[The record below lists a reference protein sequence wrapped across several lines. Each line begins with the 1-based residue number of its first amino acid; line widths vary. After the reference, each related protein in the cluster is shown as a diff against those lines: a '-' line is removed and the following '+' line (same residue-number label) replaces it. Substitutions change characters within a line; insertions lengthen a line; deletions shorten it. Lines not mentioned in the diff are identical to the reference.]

1 MKITKRQ
8 LKKIIQEEKAKLVN
22 EISDD
27 DDMDVY
33 MEAMQVLYDDLVLA
47 LTKARKARIE
57 YTDFQ
62 TVLDDAQEEA
72 GYQEN

>member
-72 GYQEN
+72 CY

>member
-22 EISDD
+22 EISDY
-27 DDMDVY
+27 DDMDRH
-33 MEAMQVLYDDLVLA
+33 MEAMQDLYDALVLA
-47 LTKARKARIE
+47 LTQAKKARIE

-62 TVLDDAQEEA
+62 TILGDAQEEA
-72 GYQEN
+72 GY

>member
-72 GYQEN
+72 GY

>member
-27 DDMDVY
+27 DNMDAY

-72 GYQEN
+72 GY

>member
-33 MEAMQVLYDDLVLA
+33 MEAMQVLYDDLVFA

-72 GYQEN
+72 GY